1 MLEIRDL
8 RAGYG
13 QGDVLKGVTFSVAP
27 DELIVLLGANGAGKT
42 TLLKTISGML
52 RPSSGS
58 VTFDGEDITD
68 HPPYLI
74 CRQGLIHIPE
84 GRRLFPS
91 MTVEE
96 NLILGAMPGPAMERS
111 AETLAEVYELFPVLA
126 ERRKQLAGTLSGGE
140 QQQVAM
146 GRGLMS
152 RPRLLM
158 LDEPTLG
165 LAPVLSEGIFEIVR
179 RLSEEQGIPIL
190 VVSQDVLE
198 ALNLAPRAIVLENG
212 VVALEGASKEL
223 LKDDQVRKAYLGL

>member
-68 HPPYLI
+68 QPPYLI

-111 AETLAEVYELFPVLA
+111 TETLAEVYELFPVLA

-179 RLSEEQGIPIL
+179 RLSEERGIPIL
-190 VVSQDVLE
+190 VVSQEVLE

-212 VVALEGASKEL
+212 VVALEGASKDL

>member
-212 VVALEGASKEL
+212 VVALEGASKKL